1 MTIWALVMTLYVGGV
16 PTEYV
21 IDHATTPGA
30 CVAMLQRTQN
40 KPLYR
45 VPASIRRDVNRNGGT
60 IARIEFACEKTR
72 VIPRSNANR

>member
-45 VPASIRRDVNRNGGT
+45 VPASIHSKGT